1 MGLFDIFK
9 SKASGADSSAAQFK
23 EAAQRPA
30 ALQQDLANAG
40 CSTDEIPQGVGKFG
54 YEITNPIPVQ
64 LPAGRNEYL
73 KSLRLLSGE
82 GFQCSRVGSKGMPNV
97 DGQQG
102 TADIV
107 EVRDL
112 GGQLVATLYFS
123 VYHQRNS
130 RKAPE
135 GFTLAV

>member
-1 MGLFDIFK
+1 
-9 SKASGADSSAAQFK
+9 
-23 EAAQRPA
+23 
-30 ALQQDLANAG
+30 
-40 CSTDEIPQGVGKFG
+40 
-54 YEITNPIPVQ
+54 
-64 LPAGRNEYL
+64 
-73 KSLRLLSGE
+73 
-82 GFQCSRVGSKGMPNV
+82 MPNV

-112 GGQLVATLYFS
+112 RGQLVATLYFS